1 MLQLGFFATINRM
14 FLSLKLTVP
23 REIRESAA
31 MLIRRSMLSGNL
43 LMACL
48 VAFWTPTL
56 LAQRSIPRT
65 SWDRQSALDPG
76 PELPGKSLAE
86 PTPTSSQR
94 PSELSKPNPSD
105 QDSKEQVPADLQTL
119 FDGAQQAR
127 SVLEYNSI
135 IQRCKNIAGDST
147 RLVSERAYAKKLI
160 SWAANRRGELRS
172 DMAGEMVAA
181 RQLAEAENLDR
192 AAADDFRLSIQND
205 PLRWRAHHNLGVI
218 LAIAGDFENA
228 IGSFSKTIELNPKF
242 VEAFHNRGEIY
253 FRQGSYQ
260 AAIEDFEKAIALDK
274 KIADLFSGR
283 GNARFALGQT
293 EAALADYQSAM
304 SLAPDSAKVA
314 TEFADTCQSLGRWKE
329 AAEAY
334 QKAIKSD
341 PNYVRALQNAA
352 WMMATCPEDF
362 YRDPQAA
369 GKTALK
375 AIDASQGNLNP
386 HLLHVLAM
394 SQAAQGDFTNAIN
407 TINQAIQLTDEGA
420 LRNELSDHR
429 AMFQKKKM
437 YLQPSL
443 AN

>member
-1 MLQLGFFATINRM
+1 MLVRW
-14 FLSLKLTVP
+14 SLLF
-23 REIRESAA
+23 
-31 MLIRRSMLSGNL
+31 GNL
-43 LMACL
+43 LAAYL
-48 VAFWTPTL
+48 FTIGTPTL
-56 LAQRSIPRT
+56 LAQSPIPST
-65 SWDRQSALDPG
+65 SWDKEPVADPG
-76 PELPGKSLAE
+76 PQLPRSQSPIAQLPGQAPAE
-86 PTPTSSQR
+86 QPQALPR
-94 PSELSKPNPSD
+94 PSGSKRETKD
-105 QDSKEQVPADLQTL
+105 QETKGEVPADLQAL

-127 SVLEYNSI
+127 SVIEYNSI
-135 IQRCKNIAGDST
+135 IDRCKNIAGDTT
-147 RLVSERAYAKKLI
+147 RVVSERAYAKKLI

-192 AAADDFRLSIQND
+192 AAMDDFRLSIQND

-228 IGSFSKTIELNPKF
+228 IAAFSRTIELNPKF
-242 VEAFHNRGEIY
+242 VEAFHNRGEIH
-253 FRQGSYQ
+253 FRKGNYQ
-260 AAIEDFEKAIALDK
+260 AAIEDYDNAIALDN
-274 KIADLFSGR
+274 KIAELFSGR

-304 SLAPDSAKVA
+304 GLAPDSAKVA

-341 PNYVRALQNAA
+341 PNYLRALQNAA

-362 YRDPQAA
+362 YRDPESSV
-369 GKTALK
+369 KTALK

-394 SQAAQGDFTNAIN
+394 SQAAQGDFAKAIN
-407 TINQAIQLTDEGA
+407 TINQAIEMTNDGP
-420 LRNELSDHR
+420 LRSELRDHR

-437 YLQPSL
+437 YRQPSSS
-443 AN
+443 N